1 MKILSATHRT
11 LILATALGLATLTV
25 SANAGLGYLM
35 DWDIG
40 MERSGTA
47 LCWHTGE
54 WTPELATL
62 ECDPVQ
68 FRAAAGKFPTSAAVG
83 AAPTPVDQTPIIQAY
98 ISPVP
103 VEPVALAYV
112 APLPIE
118 TIRLSADTLFEFDKS
133 VIKPAGKTQ
142 LDELL
147 RKMQSV
153 DYAVIMLI
161 GHTDSVG
168 TDAYNMKL
176 SLRRAD
182 VVKAY
187 LVSQGVDA
195 NRINTKGEGKRNPV
209 ASNSTEEGRARDRHV
224 EVELAGTVR

>member
-1 MKILSATHRT
+1 MP
-11 LILATALGLATLTV
+11 
-25 SANAGLGYLM
+25 GLGM
-35 DWDIG
+35 WWIG
-40 MERSGTA
+40 TSEQNGTA

-68 FRAAAGKFPTSAAVG
+68 FRAAAAAGKFPTSAAVSA
-83 AAPTPVDQTPIIQAY
+83 AAPTPVDQTPIIQAN

-118 TIRLSADTLFEFDKS
+118 TIKLSADTLFEFDKS

-147 RKMQSV
+147 RKLQSV
-153 DYAVIMLI
+153 DYAVILLI

-182 VVKAY
+182 AVKAY

-209 ASNSTEEGRARDRHV
+209 ASNSTKEGRARDRHV
-224 EVELAGTVR
+224 GVELAGTVR